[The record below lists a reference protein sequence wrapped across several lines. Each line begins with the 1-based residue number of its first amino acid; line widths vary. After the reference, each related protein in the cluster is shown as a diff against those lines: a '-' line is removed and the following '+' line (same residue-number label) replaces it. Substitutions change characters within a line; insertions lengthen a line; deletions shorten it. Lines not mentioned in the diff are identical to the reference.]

1 MMLQFG
7 GSQERD
13 KETKMD
19 GEQEH
24 DAEDIEQYL
33 RKMLQVPP
41 LSAEQERLLIQQM
54 EQGKAAQ
61 EQLVET
67 NRNLVVSIAQQYT
80 EHGMKLPD
88 LIRAGHGGL
97 LRAVEHF
104 DTTKTY
110 TFSTYATWW
119 IRRSITQV
127 IASSR

>member
-1 MMLQFG
+1 
-7 GSQERD
+7 
-13 KETKMD
+13 MD

-24 DAEDIEQYL
+24 DAEDMEKYL
-33 RKMLQVPP
+33 REIQQVPP
-41 LSAEQERLLIQQM
+41 LSKEQERQLIQQM

-61 EQLVET
+61 EQLIET
-67 NRNLVVSIAQQYT
+67 NRRLVVSIAQQYT
-80 EHGMKLPD
+80 RHGLKLPD

-104 DTTKTY
+104 DATKTY

-119 IRRSITQV
+119 IRRAITQV

>member
-1 MMLQFG
+1 MDED
-7 GSQERD
+7 QEY
-13 KETKMD
+13 
-19 GEQEH
+19 

-33 RKMLQVPP
+33 REVQQVPP
-41 LSAEQERLLIQQM
+41 LSTEQERQLIQQM

-61 EQLVET
+61 EQLIET
-67 NRNLVVSIAQQYT
+67 NRPLVVSIAQQYT
-80 EHGMKLPD
+80 GHGMKLPD

-104 DTTKTY
+104 DATKTY

-119 IRRSITQV
+119 IRRAITRV